1 MHFREYQLKAGETDQ
16 SPAHDERGILIP
28 LLGLAGE
35 VGTLLAE
42 YKKHLRDGNA
52 HLLFKEQ
59 MAEELGDLLWY
70 LADVATKFDL
80 DLGEIAAANLKKTQ
94 NRWPSG
100 EAEPSRLFDE
110 DYPDQERLPRRF
122 EVLIREERIGDKVK
136 VRCWLGDKAIGDPLT
151 DNAYEDDGYRFH
163 DVFHLAHAAILGWSP
178 MMRSLLKRKRKSK
191 PKVDEVE
198 DGARAKI
205 VEEAI
210 SAIVYDYARKHDYLA
225 GVQTLD
231 YPLLKTIQ
239 GLVSDREV
247 RACSLYEWQ
256 KAILAG
262 YRVWRQV
269 RQDRGGVVVC
279 DLARRT
285 LEYRQ
290 ATPPPE
296 PCGTPG
302 CGDAYPQVRPGPRQ
316 GY

>member
-70 LADVATKFDL
+70 VADVATKFDL
-80 DLGEIAAANLKKTQ
+80 DLSEVAVANLKKTQ

-100 EAEPSRLFDE
+100 GAEPSRLFDE
-110 DYPDQERLPRRF
+110 DSPDQEQLPRRF
-122 EVLIREERIGDKVK
+122 EILIREERIGDKVK

-210 SAIVYDYARKHDYLA
+210 SAIVYDYARKHDYLD

-239 GLVSDREV
+239 GIVSDREV
-247 RACSLYEWQ
+247 RSCSLYEWQ

-269 RQDRGGVVVC
+269 RQNKGGVVVC
-279 DLARRT
+279 DLLRRT
-285 LEYRQ
+285 LEYSQ
-290 ATPPPE
+290 ATPSPE

-302 CGDAYPQVRPGPRQ
+302 YSDACPQVRAVPHQ
-316 GY
+316 GC